1 MAYGITSE
9 QFWGLTPRQVG
20 ELVEL
25 KRQKEYEL
33 AYYTAM
39 VTAQS
44 TWGKAPKPPEIHK
57 KQRETIEQTDE
68 EMLLNWKSIK
78 AKNR

>member
-1 MAYGITSE
+1 
-9 QFWGLTPRQVG
+9 
-20 ELVEL
+20 L

-44 TWGKAPKPPEIHK
+44 TWGKAPKPPNLHK
-57 KQRETIEQTDE
+57 TQQTQTEQTDE

-78 AKNR
+78 AKNSVKP